1 VFAERL
7 VKPVNLSHLAKALS
21 FALTSPPPSVATP
34 SASAAGTPAG
44 GAPSAVAS
52 HPLPAV
58 VHPVPLSTDYA
69 VPERV
74 HRPCRV
80 LVAEDNAINQRLA
93 VLLLRKQGF
102 EVEIAEN
109 GQQAVD
115 KLREREID
123 LVFMD
128 CHMPV
133 MDGYEATA
141 EIRRLEAAIGGHTPI
156 IAMTAAAMRADR
168 DRCLAAGMD
177 DYLSKPVLAD
187 DLRLKIEEWLPSRRT
202 AASSFVSSTLLE
214 LDVVTAEASH
224 DS

>member
-1 VFAERL
+1 VPVF
-7 VKPVNLSHLAKALS
+7 
-21 FALTSPPPSVATP
+21 
-34 SASAAGTPAG
+34 
-44 GAPSAVAS
+44 
-52 HPLPAV
+52 
-58 VHPVPLSTDYA
+58 TDHA

-74 HRPCRV
+74 NRPCRV

-202 AASSFVSSTLLE
+202 AAASFVSSTLLE